1 MRLKLIISANG
12 PDRKGI
18 VSEISSIISKHNA
31 NIETSKMIRLEK
43 EFAMLIL
50 IEIQKDKKQTLNDE
64 LSLITDLSVNLI
76 ETKTNQNILYEN
88 KFHLYINGADNEG
101 IVYTFTNYLQNQK
114 INIKDLET
122 EIKNAPVTGYPLFF
136 LSATILIPNKLGH
149 ENIRKK
155 LIELSHKH
163 NVAIKLE
170 AIDY

>member
-1 MRLKLIISANG
+1 MKKIILYATGKDQTGIISDISEKINLLNG
-12 PDRKGI
+12 
-18 VSEISSIISKHNA
+18 
-31 NIETSKMIRLEK
+31 NIETSKMIKLEEVFNVLALISIDENRIK
-43 EFAMLIL
+43 ELEESLKSINGL
-50 IEIQKDKKQTLNDE
+50 DVKLNKV
-64 LSLITDLSVNLI
+64 SINS
-76 ETKTNQNILYEN
+76 KTNDKDVY
-88 KFHLYINGADNEG
+88 KFSLKGADSEG

-136 LSATILIPNKLGH
+136 LTATILIPNKLSS

>member
-1 MRLKLIISANG
+1 MKKIILYATGKDQTGIISDISEKINLLNG
-12 PDRKGI
+12 
-18 VSEISSIISKHNA
+18 
-31 NIETSKMIRLEK
+31 NIETSKMIKLE
-43 EFAMLIL
+43 EFFNVLALISIDENKIKKL
-50 IEIQKDKKQTLNDE
+50 EESLKNIEGLDITLSKVLTN
-64 LSLITDLSVNLI
+64 S
-76 ETKTNQNILYEN
+76 KTNDKDVY
-88 KFHLYINGADNEG
+88 KFSLKGADSEG

-136 LSATILIPNKLGH
+136 LTATILIPNKLSS

>member
-1 MRLKLIISANG
+1 MKKIILYATGKDQTGIISDISEKINLLNG
-12 PDRKGI
+12 
-18 VSEISSIISKHNA
+18 
-31 NIETSKMIRLEK
+31 NIETSKMIKLE
-43 EFAMLIL
+43 EVFNVLALIS
-50 IEIQKDKKQTLNDE
+50 ID
-64 LSLITDLSVNLI
+64 
-76 ETKTNQNILYEN
+76 EN
-88 KFHLYINGADNEG
+88 KIKKLEESLKNIEGLDITLSKVSTNSKINDKDVYKFSLKGADSEG

-136 LSATILIPNKLGH
+136 LTATILIPNKLSP

-170 AIDY
+170 TIDY

>member
-1 MRLKLIISANG
+1 MKKIILYATGKDQTGIISE
-12 PDRKGI
+12 
-18 VSEISSIISKHNA
+18 VSEKINLLSG
-31 NIETSKMIRLEK
+31 NIETSKMIKLE
-43 EFAMLIL
+43 EVFNVLALISIDENKIKKL
-50 IEIQKDKKQTLNDE
+50 EESLKNIEGLDITLSKVLTN
-64 LSLITDLSVNLI
+64 S
-76 ETKTNQNILYEN
+76 KTNDKDVY
-88 KFHLYINGADNEG
+88 KFSLKGADSEG

-136 LSATILIPNKLGH
+136 LTATILIPNKLSS

>member
-1 MRLKLIISANG
+1 MKKIILYATG
-12 PDRKGI
+12 KDQTGI
-18 VSEISSIISKHNA
+18 ISEISEKINLLNG
-31 NIETSKMIRLEK
+31 NIETSKMIKLEDFFNVLALISIDENRIK
-43 EFAMLIL
+43 ELEESLKNIKGL
-50 IEIQKDKKQTLNDE
+50 DVTLNKV
-64 LSLITDLSVNLI
+64 SINS
-76 ETKTNQNILYEN
+76 KTNDKDIY
-88 KFHLYINGADNEG
+88 KFSLKGADNEG

-136 LSATILIPNKLGH
+136 LSAIIMIPNKLSP

>member
-1 MRLKLIISANG
+1 MKKIILYATG
-12 PDRKGI
+12 KDQTGI
-18 VSEISSIISKHNA
+18 ISEISEKINLLNG
-31 NIETSKMIRLEK
+31 NIETSKMIKLEEFFNVLALISIDENRIK
-43 EFAMLIL
+43 ELEESLKNIKGL
-50 IEIQKDKKQTLNDE
+50 DVTLNKV
-64 LSLITDLSVNLI
+64 SINS
-76 ETKTNQNILYEN
+76 KTNDKDIY
-88 KFHLYINGADNEG
+88 KFSLKGADNEG

-136 LSATILIPNKLGH
+136 LSAIIMIPNKLSP

>member
-1 MRLKLIISANG
+1 MPEEVKFTEEELKQVQNIQTSYQNVQSGFGQLKMAKIRLDKQE
-12 PDRKGI
+12 
-18 VSEISSIISKHNA
+18 SELEESLK
-31 NIETSKMIRLEK
+31 NIEGLDITLSKVL
-43 EFAMLIL
+43 
-50 IEIQKDKKQTLNDE
+50 TN
-64 LSLITDLSVNLI
+64 S
-76 ETKTNQNILYEN
+76 KTNDKDVY
-88 KFHLYINGADNEG
+88 KFSLKGADSEG

-136 LSATILIPNKLGH
+136 LSAIILIPNKLNP